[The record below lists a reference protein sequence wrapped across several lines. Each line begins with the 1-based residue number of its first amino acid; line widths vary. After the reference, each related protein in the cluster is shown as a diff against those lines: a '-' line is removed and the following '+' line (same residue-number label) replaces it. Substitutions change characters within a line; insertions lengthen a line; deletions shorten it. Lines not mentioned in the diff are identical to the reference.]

1 MKKDYWF
8 QERRRYFIV
17 GIVTLVVLI
26 YLIQLFRLQVLDDR
40 YQHWADSNAFFNK
53 TIYASRG
60 IMYDREGR
68 LLVHNKPTYEVMVV
82 VRETQEFDTLSFCRA
97 LNVDVDYFRRRMD
110 EVKNRKLNPGYSS
123 YTPQSFMSQLGNK
136 EYGLLQESIYK
147 YPGFYIQNRTA
158 REYTYPNAAH
168 VLGYIAE
175 VNKREMD
182 NDDYYQRR
190 EFVGKI
196 GIEKSYESYLRGE
209 KGAEILLRDARG
221 QIKGKYEEGI
231 HDREPVAGKDLTLS
245 LDMELQAYGE
255 SLMQNK
261 LGAIIMIEPSTG
273 EILCLVSSPS
283 YDPSLLVGRD
293 FGKNFTELTKD
304 PYTPLMHRAMTGR
317 YPPGSTFKTSQGL
330 VFLQEN
336 IITPTTQYSCYSG
349 FPAGGGKPACHIHSP
364 ILPLA
369 PAIGTSCNSFFC
381 WGMKAMLENRKYGTI
396 QNALDTWADLM
407 KSQGFGRRLG
417 IDLPDEMGGVIP
429 GSQLYDNKYKD
440 KNGRPW
446 WRASTIMSNA
456 IGQGEVLLT
465 PLQICNLV
473 ATIAN
478 RGYFYTPHVVKSIN
492 GESQTPEYTTRRY
505 TKIESKHY
513 DPIVEGMRMAVT
525 GGTCYKANIPD
536 IVVCGKTGTAE
547 NKGKD
552 HSIFMGFA
560 PMDKPKV
567 AVMVFVENG
576 GFGSDYAVPI
586 GRLMIE
592 KYLKGEI
599 SPQSAATEEKM
610 KNAIILRNVVQ
621 KN

>member
-1 MKKDYWF
+1 MKKDFWF

-97 LNVDVDYFRRRMD
+97 LNVDIDYFRRRMD

-168 VLGYIAE
+168 VLGYIAKID
-175 VNKREMD
+175 KREMD
-182 NDDYYQRR
+182 NDNYYLRD
-190 EFVGKI
+190 EFVGKT
-196 GIEKSYESYLRGE
+196 GVEKSYESYLRGE
-209 KGAEILLRDARG
+209 KGVEILLRDARG

-245 LDMELQAYGE
+245 LDIELQAYGE

-261 LGAIIMIEPSTG
+261 LGSIIMIEPSTG

-293 FGKNFTELTKD
+293 FGKNFIELTKD
-304 PYTPLMHRAMTGR
+304 PYTPLMHRAIDGR

-336 IITPTTQYSCYSG
+336 IITPTTQYSCYNG
-349 FPAGGGKPACHIHSP
+349 FPVGGGRPRCHTHSP
-364 ILPLA
+364 VLPLA

-381 WGMKAMLENRKYGTI
+381 WGMKAMLENKKYGTI

-407 KSQGFGRRLG
+407 KSQGFGGRLG
-417 IDLPDEMGGVIP
+417 IDLPSEKGGVIP
-429 GSQLYDNKYKD
+429 GSQLYDNELKD
-440 KNGRPW
+440 KNGKPW
-446 WRASTIMSNA
+446 GRAMTIISNS

-465 PLQICNLV
+465 PLQICNLA

-478 RGYFYTPHVVKSIN
+478 RGHFYTPHVVKSIS
-492 GESQTPEYTTRRY
+492 GESPASEYTVRRY

-525 GGTCYKANIPD
+525 SGTCSGANIPD
-536 IVVCGKTGTAE
+536 IAVCGKTGTSE

-576 GFGSDYAVPI
+576 GFGATYAVPI
-586 GRLMIE
+586 GRLMLE

-599 SPQSAATEEKM
+599 SPQSVATEERM
-610 KNAIILRNVVQ
+610 KNTVILRNVVQ